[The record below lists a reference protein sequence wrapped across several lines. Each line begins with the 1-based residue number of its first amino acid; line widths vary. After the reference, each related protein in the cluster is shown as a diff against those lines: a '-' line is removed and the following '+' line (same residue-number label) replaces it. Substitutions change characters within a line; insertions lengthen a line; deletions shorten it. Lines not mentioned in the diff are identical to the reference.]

1 MGVGEEQLHGGG
13 WSAVTPPFEFVSA
26 KDNCDSRTRYVQRKG
41 FRVISMVKG
50 QAFLSVLN

>member
-1 MGVGEEQLHGGG
+1 MVGA

-41 FRVISMVKG
+41 FRMISMVKG